1 MMKKKNKWKIT
12 AAAILGTAGILTAGY
27 LYWCTTLD
35 DKVIWKDVSI
45 NGVALQ
51 GKTIEAAEKA
61 VQEQFKKDYQDS
73 EITVSL
79 AEKNYE
85 VKIFPV
91 LSLNASRE
99 IREAYRPGH
108 GKWYVRGMDKIE
120 LKDQEPVSL
129 EILPKASEPEKLD
142 EAIRKTGIEK
152 VNTVKE
158 TTWDQDKTSLTIHK
172 GRTGIKADLKELK
185 EMLLQY
191 LNAHEYETKLKCP
204 EIKVTPAE
212 LELQPLHD
220 KVYVK
225 MSNAFLDRENNYAV
239 VPSVQGVSF
248 DVKEAEKQLK
258 QADEGADVRISFAI
272 TEPELSTEQLTSMLY
287 RDVLGSYTTYGGGS
301 SGRIANIQLA
311 CGSCNDV
318 ILNPGDTFSYNDTVG
333 ERTIER
339 GFQSAPVIANG
350 QLVPGIGGGICQVS
364 STLYAAC
371 LNAGLEIVERYPHSK
386 PVAYIPS
393 GMDATV
399 SWGTL
404 DYKFKNNTEYPVKI
418 QASYANGAI
427 SVQILG
433 TREG

>member
-1 MMKKKNKWKIT
+1 MMKNKWKIT

-45 NGVALQ
+45 NWVALQ

-108 GKWYVRGMDKIE
+108 GKWYVRGMDKIK

-129 EILPKASEPEKLD
+129 EILPKASEPEKL
-142 EAIRKTGIEK
+142 
-152 VNTVKE
+152 
-158 TTWDQDKTSLTIHK
+158 
-172 GRTGIKADLKELK
+172 
-185 EMLLQY
+185 
-191 LNAHEYETKLKCP
+191 
-204 EIKVTPAE
+204 
-212 LELQPLHD
+212 
-220 KVYVK
+220 
-225 MSNAFLDRENNYAV
+225 
-239 VPSVQGVSF
+239 
-248 DVKEAEKQLK
+248 KEAEKQLK

-318 ILNPGDTFSYNDTVG
+318 ILNPGDIFSYNDTVG

-399 SWGTL
+399 SWGIL

-418 QASYANGAI
+418 QDSYANGAI
-427 SVQILG
+427 FVQILG